1 MVDDRRVDGGAWK
14 NGAMSNQSPFGTRGP
29 VLFPV
34 LPKGEIVASYE
45 TYGEAQQAVD
55 RLAHADFPVKQVSI
69 VGSDLKTVERVTGKL
84 SYGRVALAG
93 AASGAWLG
101 IFLGLLMLIF
111 LGGSVGFL
119 LAAVLI
125 GAGFGVLFGVVSYS
139 INRRRKD
146 FTSTM
151 LVIASSS
158 AVVVEPAL
166 LNRARNPLAGAEE
179 AEPVAVATTTPV
191 TEPAPSPSPE
201 DQEPT
206 DPQRA

>member
-1 MVDDRRVDGGAWK
+1 
-14 NGAMSNQSPFGTRGP
+14 MSNQSPFGNRGP

-34 LPKGEIVASYE
+34 LPKGEIVASFE
-45 TYGEAQQAVD
+45 TYAEAQQAVD
-55 RLAHADFPVKQVSI
+55 RLAHGDFPVTQLSI

-84 SYGRVALAG
+84 SYGRVAIAG

-151 LVIASSS
+151 QVIASRYE
-158 AVVVEPAL
+158 VVVEPDL
-166 LNRARNPLAGAEE
+166 LNRARNILAGATD
-179 AEPVAVATTTPV
+179 AEPV
-191 TEPAPSPSPE
+191 EAPSPTAAPE
-201 DQEPT
+201 PIGEPG
-206 DPQRA
+206 DEGVRPS

>member
-1 MVDDRRVDGGAWK
+1 
-14 NGAMSNQSPFGTRGP
+14 MSNQSPFGTRGP

-151 LVIASSS
+151 QVIASSY
-158 AVVVEPAL
+158 AVVVEPDL
-166 LNRARNPLAGAEE
+166 LNRARNTLAGAEE

>member
-1 MVDDRRVDGGAWK
+1 
-14 NGAMSNQSPFGTRGP
+14 MSNQSPFGTRGP

-151 LVIASSS
+151 QVIASSY
-158 AVVVEPAL
+158 AVVVEPDL
-166 LNRARNPLAGAEE
+166 LNRARNTLAGAEE

-191 TEPAPSPSPE
+191 TEPAPAPAPSPE
-201 DQEPT
+201 DPEPT